1 MNPVKTGFIALAGIR
16 ATCSGG
22 IPETS
27 CYLKRINRL
36 SQGRAMLKSQVPAV
50 SQLRNTGAS
59 NPNAGLFAWITC
71 RIAALVLLRLT
82 LPGRVGHGTTRQF
95 SDRGITDGEWR
106 CKRLIHTGQQVQG
119 HHYGDREN
127 GQRQR
132 LGA

>member
-36 SQGRAMLKSQVPAV
+36 SQGRAMLKPWVPAV
-50 SQLRNTGAS
+50 SPLRNTGAS
-59 NPNAGLFAWITC
+59 NPNAGLFAWITR

-95 SDRGITDGEWR
+95 GDRGITDGEWR

-127 GQRQR
+127 G
-132 LGA
+132 